1 MAEKDAPTP
10 YSLLVV
16 DDEQDILGALRRLFE
31 ELEHTTV
38 HTAASS
44 EEAARI
50 LKSTEV
56 DVLLSDERMP
66 GIKGHKLLEFAK
78 EHYPETVRIVLTGY
92 SDSEAM
98 RAAVNRGEVYRYL
111 FKPWDDDEL
120 LVTVENA
127 LRHARAERERQ
138 SVTEELRRVNAE
150 LEAQVQERTRE
161 LEAALSKLKEQHKDT
176 ESTLH
181 QTMLFLG
188 SVMSIIDKGSARGSM
203 RKRTAQLASRIAS
216 KLEMS
221 RGEVNLV
228 VMASY
233 FIGIGSVA
241 AGKGSD
247 AYMTDE
253 GVLNTTALDTAE
265 HLIES
270 VLGFHSLGN
279 IVRHVA
285 ENFNGSGTP
294 DGIAGEE
301 IPMAS
306 RIVRF
311 AIEYQHAKQVH
322 HESDGD
328 VITRMKARAGTFYDP
343 RVLESA
349 ESLIPDERDSDVRNI
364 NIKDI
369 AAGMTLAEDV
379 VLDNGIVF
387 VASGTKLTNS
397 IVSRIQQRL
406 EQSSFPLHADTKTL
420 VYRAKE

>member
-1 MAEKDAPTP
+1 MAEADKQSS
-10 YSLLVV
+10 YGLLVV
-16 DDEQDILGALRRLFE
+16 DDEQDILGALRRLFD
-31 ELEHTTV
+31 ELEDTTV
-38 HTAASS
+38 HTATSS

-127 LRHARAERERQ
+127 LRHARAERERRE
-138 SVTEELRRVNAE
+138 VTEELQRVNAE
-150 LEAQVQERTRE
+150 LEAQVQKRTRE
-161 LEAALSKLKEQHKDT
+161 LEHALARLKEQHKDT

-188 SVMSIIDKGSARGSM
+188 SVMSIIDKGSSRGSM

-216 KLEMS
+216 QLKMS
-221 RGEVNLV
+221 RREVNLV

-241 AGKGSD
+241 AGKESD
-247 AYMTDE
+247 AYMTDD

-265 HLIES
+265 QLIES
-270 VLGFHSLGN
+270 VLGFHSLSK
-279 IVRHVA
+279 IVRHVG
-285 ENFNGSGTP
+285 ENFDGSGTP

-301 IPMAS
+301 IPVSS

-311 AIEYQHAKQVH
+311 AIEYQYAKQLH
-322 HESDGD
+322 RESDGD
-328 VITRMKARAGTFYDP
+328 VIIRMRAGAGTVCDP
-343 RVLESA
+343 RVLEIV
-349 ESLIPDERDSDVRNI
+349 ESLMPRGNESDVRNI
-364 NIKDI
+364 SIKDL
-369 AAGMTLAEDV
+369 AVGMTLAEDV
-379 VLDNGIVF
+379 VLENGIVF
-387 VASGTKLTNS
+387 IASGTKLTNS
-397 IVSRIQQRL
+397 IVGRIQQRI
-406 EQSSFPLHADTKTL
+406 EQSSFPLHADSNAL
-420 VYRAKE
+420 VYRARE